1 MVNLVIV
8 VLLSNHLF
16 DSAFN
21 HLVFKTLKAQVGK
34 IKRLVL
40 LDQYSI
46 KQRHSVY
53 YHKGIRKAAYICM

>member
-1 MVNLVIV
+1 MVNLIIV
-8 VLLSNHLF
+8 VLSSNRFL

-21 HLVFKTLKAQVGK
+21 HLVYKTLKAQVGK
-34 IKRLVL
+34 IKGLVL

-53 YHKGIRKAAYICM
+53 YHKGIRKAANICM